1 MNHSTDSGIG
11 ILSAII
17 LIGMTLALI
26 AASIPIVNQ
35 VAVAAKTLRTREDLD
50 QLKTSLTGNPN
61 LIIAL
66 GRADFGY
73 IGTIGDVPAT
83 LEDLWVKGS
92 QPNYDFDTTLFV
104 GAGWIGP
111 YPPVPFVEELVALD
125 RDPFGNSYVYTNTPF
140 NRAADGAEVAVR
152 VLSKGPDGAEGT
164 NDDMLIDVL
173 SAEIFSQV
181 QGTLMRN
188 NQTVPFA
195 SVTLNVPVDGLVDQQ
210 FAVTDANGDFT
221 FDDVSYGFRSVAIDP
236 RLTYEAGTAKLQG
249 TRLKFTVTNFAA
261 DEVGIT
267 SMTATYATA
276 PASYYEEVRIG
287 NTEVFDYNTDNG
299 GVRPGT
305 GDTIVFA
312 EETVSGSGKP
322 NQVIPLRVEQEITSA
337 PALEIQGIGQSIVV
351 EIRDFKDAATGAAGA
366 VSVTGVTFI
375 INFSD
380 GSQNTFTVP

>member
-1 MNHSTDSGIG
+1 MKRSAKSGIG

-17 LIGMTLALI
+17 LIGMTAALI

-35 VAVAAKTLRTREDLD
+35 VAVAAKTLKTREDLE
-50 QLKTSLTGNPN
+50 QLKTSLAGNPN
-61 LIIAL
+61 LIIQL

-73 IGTIGDVPAT
+73 IGTIGDVPDS

-92 QPNYDFDTTLFV
+92 QPEYDFDTTLLV

-125 RDPFGNSYVYTNTPF
+125 TDPFGNTFVYTNVPF
-140 NRAADGAEVAVR
+140 NRVADGSEVAVR
-152 VLSKGPDGAEGT
+152 VLSKDPGGAEGT
-164 NDDMLIDVL
+164 DDDMLIDVL
-173 SAEIFSQV
+173 SAEIFSRIE
-181 QGTLMRN
+181 GTLVRN

-195 SVTLNVPVDGLVDQQ
+195 SVTLNVPVAGLVDQE
-210 FAVTDANGDFT
+210 FAITDENGDFT

-236 RLTYEAGTAKLQG
+236 RLTYEDGTAKLQG
-249 TRLKFTVTNFAA
+249 TRLKFTVTNFGAN
-261 DEVGIT
+261 EVSIT

-299 GVRPGT
+299 GVRPGS
-305 GDTIVFA
+305 GDTIVFSA
-312 EETVSGSGKP
+312 ETVPGSGKP

-337 PALEIQGIGQSIVV
+337 PALEIQGVGQSIVV
-351 EIRDFKDAATGAAGA
+351 EIRDFKDAATGGA
-366 VSVTGVTFI
+366 SGVSVSGVTFVV
-375 INFSD
+375 NFSD